1 MTSDDSAPVGLR
13 ERRRRETL
21 REVADAA
28 LTLFEERG
36 VAATTVDEIA
46 AAAGISPRTF
56 FRYYPTKE
64 HALFHEDEEY
74 RTIRVALLDD
84 VRGGADLAAA
94 IEHAWVRLFDD
105 FDRRPDIRARVL
117 RVRRVIESEPTLLAR
132 AVTNDIDNADEL
144 IDAAVEAAGA
154 DVDVLTTRATVA
166 AMDAIIRVVFG
177 EWVRR
182 SELGDAAS
190 AGEIYR
196 EVIAGLAP
204 LGAHLSRDAG
214 K

>member
-1 MTSDDSAPVGLR
+1 MTAEENPPVGLR

-64 HALFHEDEEY
+64 HALFHEDETY
-74 RTIRVALLDD
+74 RSIRVELVND
-84 VRGGADLAAA
+84 VRAGAALAPA
-94 IEHAWVRLFDD
+94 IQHAWVRLFDD

-144 IDAAVEAAGA
+144 IDAAVDAAGA
-154 DVDVLTTRATVA
+154 AADVLTIRATVA